1 MFYGLTEYKEN
12 KIEAIYYLIHSGE
25 IVYIGE
31 TTDLVQRIEAHRRD
45 KAFQEIYYVDV
56 KGISKRDRL
65 LFESWAMVEFKKC
78 YGRIPKYNKIEEDDT
93 PFKRLKFNHGLGMK
107 YETRLEHQL
116 SRSEYADRP
125 NSEHAMFSR
134 KR

>member
-12 KIEAIYYLIHSGE
+12 KIEAIYYLIHSCE
-25 IVYIGE
+25 IVYIWE

-78 YGRIPKYNKIEEDDT
+78 YGRIPK
-93 PFKRLKFNHGLGMK
+93 
-107 YETRLEHQL
+107 
-116 SRSEYADRP
+116 
-125 NSEHAMFSR
+125 
-134 KR
+134 